1 MWLLFMADTPTYF
14 VDFTTK
20 QEAINDGVDVWI
32 LKSDNSDRKR
42 EGYIQMFTVW
52 TIKITPYNHISI
64 LHTKDYIF
72 QTYNLERCL
81 FS

>member
-1 MWLLFMADTPTYF
+1 MADTPQYF

-72 QTYNLERCL
+72 QTYNLA
-81 FS
+81 

>member
-1 MWLLFMADTPTYF
+1 MMEWMF
-14 VDFTTK
+14 
-20 QEAINDGVDVWI
+20 WI

-72 QTYNLERCL
+72 LTYN
-81 FS
+81 FA

>member
-1 MWLLFMADTPTYF
+1 MMEWMF
-14 VDFTTK
+14 
-20 QEAINDGVDVWI
+20 WI

-52 TIKITPYNHISI
+52 TIKITPSNHISI

-72 QTYNLERCL
+72 QTYNLA
-81 FS
+81 